1 MFRAIVSDYD
11 LTNSDARRQL
21 RETLDI
27 LKTSAEAQQDLPF
40 DPSGTGGLGLSTFS
54 DTESASR
61 QDTYG
66 SLAADS
72 TDLQSEFSSLT
83 IEDNGKPD
91 AGATGLSDLAK
102 MTVEQKTAYLCE
114 MFPSI
119 KRYTIEHAL
128 TKCGNDVEKSMDVLL
143 NLAFFED
150 QSLDDEDLKV
160 VVPKGIEGF
169 ADDSFAQNKKK
180 KKKRRA
186 RAAQESSSSSIDMND
201 APVNKWDDAKK
212 DIDYICS
219 RTSPVLKRETVTST
233 YHKLGAS
240 LSRTIQ
246 TLAED
251 HSRATNNPFAA
262 AQVAEFSERFPSIPK
277 STLHG
282 LLCITGNSVSAAE
295 ELATAMLAPRTPR
308 LTDIIQFNVPRPVLD
323 DEEAPAKP
331 SKPLSSASDYNTARR
346 AAEAHYA
353 ASSEAFSKAARA
365 YRRSKSDRLMGGAAA
380 YYSAVGRDQAQ
391 RARREMAAAADRLVD
406 SQSTADI
413 LDLHGVSVADGVRIA
428 GERVAR
434 WWESLGEKK
443 YAPSGAARY
452 PFRIVTGAGRHS
464 RDGTS
469 RLGPAVSK
477 MLAREGWRFEVG
489 EGVLAVTGRIRR

>member
-11 LTNSDARRQL
+11 LTDPDGRRQL

-27 LKTSAEAQQDLPF
+27 LKASAEAQQDLPF

-61 QDTYG
+61 QDTFD

-83 IEDNGKPD
+83 IDDNGKPD
-91 AGATGLSDLAK
+91 TGSAGLSGLAK
-102 MTVEQKTAYLCE
+102 MTVEQKTNYLCE

-119 KRYTIEHAL
+119 KRYTVEHAL
-128 TKCGNDVEKSMDVLL
+128 SKCGHDVEKSMDVLL

-150 QSLDDEDLKV
+150 QSRDDEDLKV

-169 ADDSFAQNKKK
+169 ADDSFAQKKK
-180 KKKRRA
+180 RKKRRA
-186 RAAQESSSSSIDMND
+186 KLAQESSSSSLDLND

-212 DIDYICS
+212 DIDYICT
-219 RTSPVLKRETVTST
+219 RTTPVLKRETVIST
-233 YHKLGAS
+233 YHKMGAS

-246 TLAED
+246 TLAES
-251 HSRATNNPFAA
+251 HSRAASKPAAA
-262 AQVAEFSERFPSIPK
+262 AQAAELSERFPSIPS
-277 STLHG
+277 STLYG
-282 LLCITGNSVSAAE
+282 LLYIAGNSVSAAD

-323 DEEAPAKP
+323 NEEAPARP
-331 SKPLSSASDYNTARR
+331 SKSFSSASDYHSARL

-353 ASSEAFSKAARA
+353 ASSEAFSKAALA

-391 RARREMAAAADRLVD
+391 RARREMAAAADSLVD
-406 SQSTADI
+406 SQSTADT

-428 GERVAR
+428 GERVMQ
-434 WWESLGEKK
+434 WWESLGEKR
-443 YAPSGAARY
+443 YAPGGAARY